1 MKHTIEQ
8 IRAMLDAATP
18 GPWFWRVGLKSH
30 CETTLFGKG
39 RVGHDVVLSFVRR
52 GMNGA
57 TVRFNVDGIM
67 HRADEIAVPR
77 KSQEHNAAWN
87 STLTHPDAVLI
98 QEAPT
103 IIGDL
108 LTENARLRKLVA
120 DAYSEGYSDADW
132 NVGLEM
138 GERGRSWG
146 SSDAC
151 KALGEAQ

>member
-1 MKHTIEQ
+1 MKYTIEQ

-30 CETTLFGKG
+30 RETYLMS
-39 RVGHDVVLSFVRR
+39 RSSDLVMDFVRR
-52 GMNGA
+52 GMHQA
-57 TVRFNVDGIM
+57 IARFRIAGIM
-67 HRADEIAVPR
+67 IRADEIAVPR
-77 KSQEHNAAWN
+77 KGQEHNAAWN
-87 STLTHPDAVLI
+87 AMLEHPDAVLI
-98 QEAPT
+98 QEGPT
-103 IIGDL
+103 IIADL

-146 SSDAC
+146 SSDTC
-151 KALGEAQ
+151 KALGDGQ